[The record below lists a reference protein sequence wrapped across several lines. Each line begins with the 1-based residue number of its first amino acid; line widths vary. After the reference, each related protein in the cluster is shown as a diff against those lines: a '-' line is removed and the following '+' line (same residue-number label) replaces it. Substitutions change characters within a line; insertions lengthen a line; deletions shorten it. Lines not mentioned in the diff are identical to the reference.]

1 MEEVQRTRSISWPL
15 AVSLLT
21 EVSYSFV
28 CELWCYLCSG
38 LPCSCPLYK
47 ATISRFWD
55 LQIWYW
61 MVVARLW
68 NNVVELVYNSL
79 SKKKERW
86 LVIISQCSRLCVT
99 YWSYLTHN
107 INNLQLTML
116 YKASQYLN
124 SYFAI
129 FTLEFLWDTS
139 WFPNQSLLNGCLRW
153 TIVSACVLT
162 RSTSVSVPPSKQYT
176 RWTPSDPVVFANRSL
191 ITG

>member
-1 MEEVQRTRSISWPL
+1 MVLCASSGAICALDCRVVVLCISG
-15 AVSLLT
+15 
-21 EVSYSFV
+21 F
-28 CELWCYLCSG
+28 G
-38 LPCSCPLYK
+38 
-47 ATISRFWD
+47 D

-61 MVVARLW
+61 TVVARLW
-68 NNVVELVYNSL
+68 NNVVEIVYNNL
-79 SKKKERW
+79 WKKKKRW
-86 LVIISQCSRLCVT
+86 LVIVSQCSWLCVT

-107 INNLQLTML
+107 INNLQLSML
-116 YKASQYLN
+116 YKASQYLD

-162 RSTSVSVPPSKQYT
+162 WSTSVSVPPSKQYI
-176 RWTPSDPVVFANRSL
+176 RWTPSDLVVFANRSL